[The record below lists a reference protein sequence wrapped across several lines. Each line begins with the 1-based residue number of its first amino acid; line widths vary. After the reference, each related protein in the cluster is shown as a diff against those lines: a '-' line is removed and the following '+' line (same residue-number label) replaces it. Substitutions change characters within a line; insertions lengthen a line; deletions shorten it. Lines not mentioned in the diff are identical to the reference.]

1 MLITTRYCV
10 FSTKYDIQAEVGA
23 IELTLPFELT
33 GSFNRIAKGMDADTV
48 IAVGSLVHD
57 LLGLVG
63 GIMLCYYGYRLM
75 MRRIKAYPADGK
87 WNWRAAKI
95 LFKNT
100 APGTI
105 FALLGAIAIWLT
117 AAKGLRSDGS
127 RSLADHSLANEW
139 VTSATNDDRPLS
151 MTLGA
156 GAPEA
161 SRNSQGSFPENN
173 SGSDPA
179 VTAGSATV
187 IAASPKIVP
196 AKKSGD
202 VTFAVRETATISRQE
217 SELRLNAGARTG
229 YRNLEKERRAAER
242 KRSRLEAMYQEGT
255 ISSEAY
261 KSGKDAYRIAI
272 QRYRNQVNAA
282 RVDEN

>member
-1 MLITTRYCV
+1 
-10 FSTKYDIQAEVGA
+10 
-23 IELTLPFELT
+23 
-33 GSFNRIAKGMDADTV
+33 MDADTV

-63 GIMLCYYGYRLM
+63 GIILCYFGYRLM

-100 APGTI
+100 APGTM

-139 VTSATNDDRPLS
+139 VTGATNDDRPLL

-156 GAPEA
+156 GAPGS

-173 SGSDPA
+173 TGSDPA
-179 VTAGSATV
+179 LTSGSATV
-187 IAASPKIVP
+187 ADASPKIAP
-196 AKKSGD
+196 AKES
-202 VTFAVRETATISRQE
+202 VALTVRETATIRRQE
-217 SELRLNAGARTG
+217 RELRLNAGARTG

-261 KSGKDAYRIAI
+261 KSGEDAYRIAI

>member
-1 MLITTRYCV
+1 
-10 FSTKYDIQAEVGA
+10 
-23 IELTLPFELT
+23 
-33 GSFNRIAKGMDADTV
+33 MDADTV

-63 GIMLCYYGYRLM
+63 GIILCYFGYRLM
-75 MRRIKAYPADGK
+75 MRRIKAHPADGK
-87 WNWRAAKI
+87 WNWRGAKI

-100 APGTI
+100 APGSM

-127 RSLADHSLANEW
+127 RSLADHSVANEW
-139 VTSATNDDRPLS
+139 VTSATNEDGPLL

-156 GAPEA
+156 GAPRA
-161 SRNSQGSFPENN
+161 SQKGSFPE
-173 SGSDPA
+173 SGAGVDPS
-179 VTAGSATV
+179 VTSGSATV
-187 IAASPKIVP
+187 VAASPKIAP
-196 AKKSGD
+196 AKKSAD
-202 VTFAVRETATISRQE
+202 VAFAVRENASIRRQE
-217 SELRLNAGARTG
+217 SELRLNASARMG
-229 YRNLEKERRAAER
+229 CRNLEKERRAAER
-242 KRSRLEAMYQEGT
+242 KRSRLEAMYQKGT

-261 KSGKDAYRIAI
+261 KSGEDEYRIAI